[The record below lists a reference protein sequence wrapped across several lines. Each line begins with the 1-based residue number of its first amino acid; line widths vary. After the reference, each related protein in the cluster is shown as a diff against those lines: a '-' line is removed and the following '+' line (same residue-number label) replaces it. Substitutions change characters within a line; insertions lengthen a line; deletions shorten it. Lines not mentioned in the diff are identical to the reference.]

1 MDKDTHEIWF
11 NLQNTH
17 HKKLVE
23 IMGKMVDW
31 LVQNEELWNL
41 TNEENWFGY
50 DKVPG
55 NTIGEKWQ
63 NLKIPIFNREDAYSW
78 AG

>member
-41 TNEENWFGY
+41 TNEEN
-50 DKVPG
+50 
-55 NTIGEKWQ
+55 
-63 NLKIPIFNREDAYSW
+63 
-78 AG
+78 